1 MEATPETSPPTQ
13 TRIRWGAAFRALVGL
28 AKDNDDTTYVFKIID
43 ALGGDPERKILA
55 AMKQT
60 AIGRQIIE
68 EERSLLEVL
77 SNREHLRTLPE
88 ASLGRTYLAFME
100 SEGLSADGLA
110 EAADEGYGD
119 REFDPEM
126 HTFKAWARDSHDLW
140 HVLTGYGRDPLGEL
154 CLLGVLYS
162 QTRSRGTG
170 FIALLGLFQVRFEY
184 PGAPSIRAVFQGFR
198 MGRNAESLMAQDW
211 EALLPRPLHEVRS
224 ELGLKQPSYYE
235 RSRPMHDVSRSK
247 SRAAIA
253 ASQAIST

>member
-100 SEGLSADGLA
+100 SEGLTKHDHDIGRANVF
-110 EAADEGYGD
+110 EAGYG
-119 REFDPEM
+119 
-126 HTFKAWARDSHDLW
+126 
-140 HVLTGYGRDPLGEL
+140 Y
-154 CLLGVLYS
+154 LLN
-162 QTRSRGTG
+162 
-170 FIALLGLFQVRFEY
+170 
-184 PGAPSIRAVFQGFR
+184 IRAQLL
-198 MGRNAESLMAQDW
+198 ESF
-211 EALLPRPLHEVRS
+211 EPFLHRGHYFSTHVGVRGEEIVPGHS
-224 ELGLKQPSYYE
+224 DG
-235 RSRPMHDVSRSK
+235 
-247 SRAAIA
+247 
-253 ASQAIST
+253 